1 MTSTCAPLS
10 ALAGSSPKVAPE
22 DDHLRHARTADVGL
36 KGARTARRDK
46 LSNCGALMRFF
57 FVDVCTAILLER
69 EDRDDP
75 LRSRKSVFSLMPLA
89 RSWLFGLGPRGRISD
104 VLLLSPALRLDW

>member
-10 ALAGSSPKVAPE
+10 ALAGSSSKVAPE

-57 FVDVCTAILLER
+57 LWTFAQQFCSNEKIEMIHFEVER
-69 EDRDDP
+69 A
-75 LRSRKSVFSLMPLA
+75 FSA
-89 RSWLFGLGPRGRISD
+89 
-104 VLLLSPALRLDW
+104 

>member
-36 KGARTARRDK
+36 KGARTACRNE
-46 LSNCGALMRFF
+46 LPNCGALMR
-57 FVDVCTAILLER
+57 
-69 EDRDDP
+69 
-75 LRSRKSVFSLMPLA
+75 
-89 RSWLFGLGPRGRISD
+89 LFGWTFAQQFCSNEKIEMIHFEVER
-104 VLLLSPALRLDW
+104 VLLA